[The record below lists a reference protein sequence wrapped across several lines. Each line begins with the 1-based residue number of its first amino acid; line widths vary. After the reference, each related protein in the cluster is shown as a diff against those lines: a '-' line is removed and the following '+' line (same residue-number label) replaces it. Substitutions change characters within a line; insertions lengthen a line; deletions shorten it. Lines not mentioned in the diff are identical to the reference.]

1 MTFNYE
7 KKFYLYNEAQ
17 FREFPELKSAKA
29 NTPIAKSIVLNTP
42 RSINILRNVPL
53 LKSSEVVHPSMR
65 I

>member
-1 MTFNYE
+1 M
-7 KKFYLYNEAQ
+7 KKSFIYTMKPNLGN
-17 FREFPELKSAKA
+17 FPELKSAKA